1 MLFVLQGPDFD
12 QAPDDVPGED
22 FAALAR
28 QTGPCGVLV
37 HVKTRPLTARTWPT
51 VEHGES
57 PKVRIAARLDAD
69 GVAASATTIATTT
82 NRAGL
87 IRRTVARPISPSVV
101 CLRKV

>member
-1 MLFVLQGPDFD
+1 MLFVLQVPDLD
-12 QAPDDVPGED
+12 QAPGDVPGED
-22 FAALAR
+22 FAALVR

-37 HVKTRPLTARTWPT
+37 HVETLPLTVRTWPT

-57 PKVRIAARLDAD
+57 RRGRIAARLDAD
-69 GVAASATTIATTT
+69 GDAASATTIATTT
-82 NRAGL
+82 NRTGL